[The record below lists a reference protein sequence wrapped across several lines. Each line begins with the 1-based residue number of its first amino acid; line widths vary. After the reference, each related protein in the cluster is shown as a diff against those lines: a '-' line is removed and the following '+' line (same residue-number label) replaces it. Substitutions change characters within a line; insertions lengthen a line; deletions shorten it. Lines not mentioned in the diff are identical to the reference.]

1 MSGEDQRDIVVVLI
15 SVKSPFIYCVIVW
28 IGFYHKQPIKL

>member
-15 SVKSPFIYCVIVW
+15 SVKSPFIYCVIV
-28 IGFYHKQPIKL
+28 